1 MYVVHFR
8 NKFIS
13 QHCQVELQTYFNRY
27 IFGVFHILMYTLLS
41 GLILRKIS
49 FIDAFS

>member
-1 MYVVHFR
+1 M
-8 NKFIS
+8 S

-27 IFGVFHILMYTLLS
+27 ILGVFHILMYTLLS
-41 GLILRKIS
+41 GLILREIS